1 MKRELEWYRIRLGPR
16 EFGIFGPLQI
26 EAGRNALLDLTKDT
40 RFIDLFPLRLLIISQ
55 GGSMNR
61 RTRPANADV
70 IFQWLSCVAVV
81 IAMTCVPL
89 SASAVDGK
97 LIANSTPSYVATAK
111 NLGAEDPAKVI
122 EVSIWLQLHNRSEF
136 DALTQSLYDR
146 TSPNY
151 HHWLKPNDIAARFAP
166 TAQEAKT
173 VQQFLAAHNLTV
185 VKTGPNNFYVR
196 ARGTV
201 GDVEK
206 AFHVQ
211 LNNYQVGEKTI
222 RANAGDPYVEGPAG
236 SLVRAISGLDSAQ
249 FEHTLLTQPTKLRG
263 SKGAAAK
270 PAAVSDADFYSS
282 QCFTGTETESF
293 STNGDGELPIGTY
306 SGNKLNLQSQNSPG
320 CGYTPSEI
328 QTAYNLTSLYNEG
341 YDGTGQT
348 IAIVDWCGS
357 FSIQSDANKFST
369 KFGLPKL
376 TSSNFAITYTAPSE
390 CIAYDQVE
398 INLDVEWAHVVAPG
412 ASINLV
418 VPPSASFQDVDDAEF
433 DVAIYGLGNV
443 LSGSYGSPEA
453 LTAETELDTE
463 NLISEIGAA
472 AGISFNF
479 ATGDDGN
486 YALVDDVF
494 LPTVN
499 APADSPWSTGV
510 GGVTLALN
518 SDNSIAWQAGWG
530 NNVNVVAAGGVVAD
544 PPVGEFF
551 GGSGGGPS
559 NCVTKHT
566 EFRRPIC
573 TGGFPRPS
581 YQKGFVPG
589 KYRQLPDVSW
599 LADPFTGAVI
609 LISIPGQ
616 VPEQVYQV
624 VGGTSLATPMFSAL
638 WAIANQEAL
647 AGGGTE
653 LGQAAPYLYTL
664 PAGTISDIVPVT
676 SATNVTGSVQD
687 SHGTKKYS
695 APRLAGA
702 TPTEHQFVSALWDIF
717 TEEETAAVV
726 SFGTDPGL
734 KIATGWDEVT
744 GVGTP
749 NAQAFADFF
758 YAQ

>member
-1 MKRELEWYRIRLGPR
+1 M
-16 EFGIFGPLQI
+16 Q
-26 EAGRNALLDLTKDT
+26 
-40 RFIDLFPLRLLIISQ
+40 FP
-55 GGSMNR
+55 GEEVMNKKSR
-61 RTRPANADV
+61 RANPDI
-70 IFQWLSCVAVV
+70 IFQWLSSLTVM
-81 IAMTCVPL
+81 IAMSCVPL
-89 SASAVDGK
+89 SASTVGGK
-97 LIANSTPSYVATAK
+97 LVTNNTPSYVATAK
-111 NLGAEDPAKVI
+111 NLGAEDSAKVI
-122 EVSIWLQLHNRSEF
+122 EVSIWLQLHNRSQF

-146 TSPNY
+146 SSSNY

-173 VQQFLAAHNLTV
+173 VQQFFTAHNLTV

-206 AFHVQ
+206 AFQVQ
-211 LNNYQVGEKTI
+211 LNNYQVGDKTI
-222 RANAGDPYVEGPAG
+222 RANAGDPYVEGAAAP
-236 SLVRAISGLDSAQ
+236 LVRAVSGLDTGE
-249 FEHTLLTQPTKLRG
+249 FEHPWMAKPTSIGG
-263 SKGAAAK
+263 SKSAAAQA
-270 PAAVSDADFYSS
+270 AAVSNSDFFSQ

-293 STNGDGELPIGTY
+293 STNADGELPIGTY
-306 SGNKLNLQSQNSPG
+306 SGNKLNLQSATGPG
-320 CGYTPSEI
+320 CGYTPSSI
-328 QTAYNLTSLYNEG
+328 QAAYNLTGLYNEG

-357 FSIQSDANKFST
+357 LTIQDDANAFST
-369 KFGLPKL
+369 KFGLPQL
-376 TSSNFAITYTAPSE
+376 TSSNFVITYTAPSE
-390 CIAYDQVE
+390 CIASDQVE
-398 INLDVEWAHVVAPG
+398 INLDVEWAHAVAPG
-412 ASINLV
+412 ANINLV
-418 VPPSASFQDVDDAEF
+418 VPPSANFQDVDEAEF
-433 DVAIYGLGNV
+433 DVANYRLGNV
-443 LSGSYGSPEA
+443 LSGSFGSPEA
-453 LTAETELDTE
+453 LTAATELDTE
-463 NLISEIGAA
+463 SLISEIGAA
-472 AGISFNF
+472 VGISFNF
-479 ATGDDGN
+479 ASGDEGD
-486 YALVDDVF
+486 YDLTDDVF

-499 APADSPWSTGV
+499 APADSPWSTAV
-510 GGVTLALN
+510 GGVSLALN

-530 NNVNVVAAGGVVAD
+530 NNVNVVAAEGIVAD
-544 PPVGEFF
+544 PPVGEFYA
-551 GGSGGGPS
+551 GSGGGPS

-573 TGGFPRPS
+573 TGGFPKPS
-581 YQKGFVPG
+581 YQKAAVPG

-616 VPEQVYQV
+616 LPEQVFQV

-653 LGQAAPYLYTL
+653 LGQAAPYLYSL
-664 PAGTISDIVPVT
+664 PAGTIYDIVPVT

-687 SHGTKKYS
+687 SQGTKKYS
-695 APRLAGA
+695 AARLAEA
-702 TPTEHQFVSALWDIF
+702 TPAEHQFVSALWDIF
-717 TEEETAAVV
+717 TDEYTAAVV

-734 KIATGWDEVT
+734 TIAPGWDNVT

>member
-1 MKRELEWYRIRLGPR
+1 
-16 EFGIFGPLQI
+16 
-26 EAGRNALLDLTKDT
+26 
-40 RFIDLFPLRLLIISQ
+40 
-55 GGSMNR
+55 MNR
-61 RTRPANADV
+61 KTRPANANA
-70 IFQWLSCVAVV
+70 IFQCLSCVAVV
-81 IAMTCVPL
+81 IAMSCAPL
-89 SASAVDGK
+89 SASTAGGK
-97 LIANSTPSYVATAK
+97 LVTNSTPSYVATAK
-111 NLGAEDPAKVI
+111 NLGAEDSAKVI
-122 EVSIWLQLHNRSEF
+122 EVSMWLQLHNRSQF

-151 HHWLKPNDIAARFAP
+151 HHWLKPQDIAARFAP
-166 TAQEAKT
+166 TAQEAQT
-173 VQQFLAAHNLTV
+173 VQQFFAAHNLTV
-185 VKTGPNNFYVR
+185 VRTGPSNFYVR

-206 AFHVQ
+206 AFQVQ
-211 LNNYQVGEKTI
+211 LNNYQVGDKTV
-222 RANAGDPYVEGPAG
+222 RANAGDPYVDGPAG
-236 SLVRAISGLDSAQ
+236 PFVRAVSGLDAGEFKHPLVAKPANIGGSQSAAA
-249 FEHTLLTQPTKLRG
+249 
-263 SKGAAAK
+263 AAAK
-270 PAAVSDADFYSS
+270 PAAVSDADFYSQ

-306 SGNKLNLQSQNSPG
+306 SGNKLNLQSATSPG
-320 CGYTPSEI
+320 CGYIPSSI
-328 QTAYNLTSLYNEG
+328 QTAYNLTGLYDEG

-357 FSIQSDANKFST
+357 FSIQSDANKFSK
-369 KFGLPKL
+369 KFGLPEL
-376 TSSNFAITYTAPSE
+376 TSSNFAITYTVPSE

-398 INLDVEWAHVVAPG
+398 INLDVEWAHAVAPG
-412 ASINLV
+412 ANINLV
-418 VPPSASFQDVDDAEF
+418 VPPSASFQDVDEAEF
-433 DVAIYGLGNV
+433 DVANYGLGNV

-453 LTAETELDTE
+453 FTAATELDTE
-463 NLISEIGAA
+463 SLISEIGAA

-486 YALVDDVF
+486 YELVDDVF

-499 APADSPWSTGV
+499 APADSPWSTAV

-530 NNVNVVAAGGVVAD
+530 NNVNVVAAGGIVAD
-544 PPVGEFF
+544 PPIGEFYA
-551 GGSGGGPS
+551 GSGGGPS
-559 NCVTKHT
+559 NCVTKNT
-566 EFRRPIC
+566 LFRRPIC
-573 TGGFPRPS
+573 TGGFPKPS

-609 LISIPGQ
+609 LISIPDQ
-616 VPEQVYQV
+616 TPEQVYQV

-647 AGGGTE
+647 AGGGAE

-664 PAGTISDIVPVT
+664 PAGTVSDIVPVT
-676 SATNVTGSVQD
+676 SATNVTGSIHD

-695 APRLAGA
+695 AARLAGA
-702 TPTEHQFVSALWDIF
+702 SPSEHEFVSALWDIF

-726 SFGTDPGL
+726 SFGTDFGL
-734 KIATGWDEVT
+734 KTAEGWDNVT

>member
-1 MKRELEWYRIRLGPR
+1 
-16 EFGIFGPLQI
+16 
-26 EAGRNALLDLTKDT
+26 
-40 RFIDLFPLRLLIISQ
+40 
-55 GGSMNR
+55 MNR
-61 RTRPANADV
+61 NTRPASAAV
-70 IFQWLSCVAVV
+70 IFQRLSCVAVL
-81 IAMTCVPL
+81 IAMSCAPL
-89 SASAVDGK
+89 SAGTAGGTLVT
-97 LIANSTPSYVATAK
+97 NSTPAYVATAK
-111 NLGAEDPAKVI
+111 NLGAENSATVI
-122 EVSIWLQLHNRSEF
+122 DVSIWLQLHNRSQF

-146 TSPNY
+146 NSSNY
-151 HHWLKPNDIAARFAP
+151 HHWLKPSDIAARFAP
-166 TAQEAKT
+166 TADEAKT
-173 VQQFLAAHNLTV
+173 VQQFFAAHNLTV
-185 VKTGPNNFYVR
+185 VKTGPNNLYVR

-206 AFHVQ
+206 AFQVQ
-211 LNNYQVGEKTI
+211 LNDYQVGDKII
-222 RANAGDPYVEGPAG
+222 RANAGDPYVDGAAGP
-236 SLVRAISGLDSAQ
+236 LVRAVSGLDTGA
-249 FEHTLLTQPTKLRG
+249 FEHPVMGKPTSIGG
-263 SKGAAAK
+263 SKSAAAQ
-270 PAAVSDADFYSS
+270 AEAVSNSDFYSQ

-293 STNGDGELPIGTY
+293 STNGDGQLPIGTY
-306 SGNKLNLQSQNSPG
+306 TGNKLNLQSATSPG
-320 CGYTPSEI
+320 CGYTPASI
-328 QTAYNLTSLYNEG
+328 QSAYNLTGLYNEG

-357 FSIQSDANKFST
+357 FSVESDANKFST

-398 INLDVEWAHVVAPG
+398 INLDVEWAHAVAPG
-412 ASINLV
+412 ANINLV
-418 VPPSASFQDVDDAEF
+418 VPPSSSFQDVDEAEF
-433 DVAIYGLGNV
+433 DVANYGMGNV

-453 LTAETELDTE
+453 LTAATELDTE
-463 NLISEIGAA
+463 SLISEIGAA

-479 ATGDDGN
+479 ATGDEGT
-486 YALVDDVF
+486 YALTDDVF

-499 APADSPWSTGV
+499 APADSPWSTAV

-530 NNVNVVAAGGVVAD
+530 NNVNVLAAEGIVAD
-544 PPVGEFF
+544 PPVGEFYA
-551 GGSGGGPS
+551 GSGGRPS

-573 TGGFPRPS
+573 TGGFPKPS
-581 YQKGFVPG
+581 YQKGSVPG
-589 KYRQLPDVSW
+589 AYRQLPDVSW

-616 VPEQVYQV
+616 LPEQVYQV

-653 LGQAAPYLYTL
+653 LGQAAPYLYSM
-664 PAGTISDIVPVT
+664 PAGAISDIVPVT
-676 SATNVTGSVQD
+676 SATNVTGSIQD

-695 APRLAGA
+695 AARLAEA
-702 TPTEHQFVSALWDIF
+702 TPSEHEFVSALWDIF
-717 TEEETAAVV
+717 TDVETTAVV

-734 KIATGWDEVT
+734 STATGWDNMT
-744 GVGTP
+744 GMGTP

-758 YAQ
+758 YAP

>member
-1 MKRELEWYRIRLGPR
+1 
-16 EFGIFGPLQI
+16 
-26 EAGRNALLDLTKDT
+26 
-40 RFIDLFPLRLLIISQ
+40 
-55 GGSMNR
+55 MNR
-61 RTRPANADV
+61 NTRPASAAV
-70 IFQWLSCVAVV
+70 IFQRLSCVAVL
-81 IAMTCVPL
+81 IAMSCAPL
-89 SASAVDGK
+89 SAGTAGGTLVT
-97 LIANSTPSYVATAK
+97 NSTPAYVATAK
-111 NLGAEDPAKVI
+111 NLGAENSATVI
-122 EVSIWLQLHNRSEF
+122 DVSIWLQLHNRSQF

-146 TSPNY
+146 NSSNY
-151 HHWLKPNDIAARFAP
+151 HHWLKPSDIAARFAP
-166 TAQEAKT
+166 TADEAKT
-173 VQQFLAAHNLTV
+173 VQQFFAAHNLTV
-185 VKTGPNNFYVR
+185 VKTGPNNLYVR

-206 AFHVQ
+206 AFQVQ
-211 LNNYQVGEKTI
+211 LNDYQVGDKII
-222 RANAGDPYVEGPAG
+222 RANAGDPYVDGAAGP
-236 SLVRAISGLDSAQ
+236 LVRAVSGLDTGA
-249 FEHTLLTQPTKLRG
+249 FEHPVMGKPTSIGG
-263 SKGAAAK
+263 SKSAAAQ
-270 PAAVSDADFYSS
+270 AEAVSNSDFYSQ

-293 STNGDGELPIGTY
+293 STNGDGQLPIGTY
-306 SGNKLNLQSQNSPG
+306 TGNKLNLQSATSPG
-320 CGYTPSEI
+320 CGYTPASI
-328 QTAYNLTSLYNEG
+328 QSAYNLTGLYNEG

-357 FSIQSDANKFST
+357 FSVESDANKFST

-398 INLDVEWAHVVAPG
+398 INLDVEWAHAVAPG
-412 ASINLV
+412 ANINLV
-418 VPPSASFQDVDDAEF
+418 VPPSSSFQDVDEAEF
-433 DVAIYGLGNV
+433 DVANYGMGNV

-453 LTAETELDTE
+453 LTAATELDTE
-463 NLISEIGAA
+463 SLISEIGAA

-479 ATGDDGN
+479 ATGDEGT
-486 YALVDDVF
+486 YALTDDVF

-499 APADSPWSTGV
+499 APADSPWSTAV

-530 NNVNVVAAGGVVAD
+530 NNVNVLAAEGIVAD
-544 PPVGEFF
+544 PPVGEFYA
-551 GGSGGGPS
+551 GSGGGPS

-573 TGGFPRPS
+573 TGGFPKPS
-581 YQKGFVPG
+581 YQKGSVPG
-589 KYRQLPDVSW
+589 AYRQLPDVSW

-616 VPEQVYQV
+616 LPEQVYQV

-653 LGQAAPYLYTL
+653 LGQAAPYLYSM
-664 PAGTISDIVPVT
+664 PAGAISDIVPVT
-676 SATNVTGSVQD
+676 SATNVTGSIQD

-695 APRLAGA
+695 AARLAEA
-702 TPTEHQFVSALWDIF
+702 TPSEHEFVSALWDIF
-717 TEEETAAVV
+717 TDVETTAVV

-734 KIATGWDEVT
+734 STATGWDNMT
-744 GVGTP
+744 GMGTP

-758 YAQ
+758 YAP

>member
-1 MKRELEWYRIRLGPR
+1 
-16 EFGIFGPLQI
+16 
-26 EAGRNALLDLTKDT
+26 
-40 RFIDLFPLRLLIISQ
+40 
-55 GGSMNR
+55 MNKKSR
-61 RTRPANADV
+61 RANPDI
-70 IFQWLSCVAVV
+70 IFQWLSSLTVM
-81 IAMTCVPL
+81 IAMSCAPL
-89 SASAVDGK
+89 SASTAGGK
-97 LIANSTPSYVATAK
+97 LVSNNTPSYVATAK
-111 NLGAEDPAKVI
+111 NLGAEDSAKVI
-122 EVSIWLQLHNRSEF
+122 EVSIWLQLHNRSQF

-151 HHWLKPNDIAARFAP
+151 HRWLKPSDIAARFAP

-173 VQQFLAAHNLTV
+173 VQQFFAAHNLTV

-206 AFHVQ
+206 AFQVQ
-211 LNNYQVGEKTI
+211 LNNYQVGDKTI
-222 RANAGDPYVEGPAG
+222 RANVGDPYVEGAAG
-236 SLVRAISGLDSAQ
+236 PLVRAVSGLDTGE
-249 FEHTLLTQPTKLRG
+249 FEHPVMAKPTSIGG
-263 SKGAAAK
+263 SKSAAAQ
-270 PAAVSDADFYSS
+270 AASVSNSDFYSQ

-293 STNGDGELPIGTY
+293 STNADGELPIGTY
-306 SGNKLNLQSQNSPG
+306 SGNKLNLQSATSPG
-320 CGYTPSEI
+320 CGYTPSSI
-328 QTAYNLTSLYNEG
+328 QAAYNLTGLYNEG

-357 FSIQSDANKFST
+357 ATIQSDANTFST
-369 KFGLPKL
+369 KFGLPQL

-390 CIAYDQVE
+390 CIASDQVE
-398 INLDVEWAHVVAPG
+398 INLDVEWAHAIAPG
-412 ASINLV
+412 ANINLV
-418 VPPSASFQDVDDAEF
+418 IPPSANFQDVDEAEF
-433 DVAIYGLGNV
+433 DVANYGLGNV
-443 LSGSYGSPEA
+443 LSGSFGSPEA
-453 LTAETELDTE
+453 LTAATELDTE

-472 AGISFNF
+472 RGISFNF
-479 ATGDDGN
+479 ASGDEGT
-486 YALVDDVF
+486 YALTDDIF

-499 APADSPWSTGV
+499 APADSPWSTAV

-530 NNVNVVAAGGVVAD
+530 NNVNVVAAEGIVAD
-544 PPVGEFF
+544 PPVGEFYA
-551 GGSGGGPS
+551 GSGGGPS

-573 TGGFPRPS
+573 TGGFPKPS
-581 YQKGFVPG
+581 YQKAAVPG

-616 VPEQVYQV
+616 LPEQVFQV

-653 LGQAAPYLYTL
+653 LGQAAPYLYSL
-664 PAGTISDIVPVT
+664 PSGTISDIVPVT

-687 SHGTKKYS
+687 SQGTKKYS
-695 APRLAGA
+695 AARLAGA

-717 TEEETAAVV
+717 TDEDTAAVV

-734 KIATGWDEVT
+734 NIAPGWDNVT

>member
-1 MKRELEWYRIRLGPR
+1 
-16 EFGIFGPLQI
+16 
-26 EAGRNALLDLTKDT
+26 
-40 RFIDLFPLRLLIISQ
+40 
-55 GGSMNR
+55 MNEKSR
-61 RTRPANADV
+61 RANPDI
-70 IFQWLSCVAVV
+70 IFQWLSSLTVM
-81 IAMTCVPL
+81 IAMSCAPL
-89 SASAVDGK
+89 PATTAGGK
-97 LIANSTPSYVATAK
+97 LVTNNTPSYVATAK
-111 NLGAEDPAKVI
+111 NLGAEDSAKVI
-122 EVSIWLQLHNRSEF
+122 EVSIWLELHNRSQF

-146 TSPNY
+146 SSSNY

-173 VQQFLAAHNLTV
+173 VQQFFAAHNLTV

-206 AFHVQ
+206 AFQVQ
-211 LNNYQVGEKTI
+211 LNNYQVGDKTI
-222 RANAGDPYVEGPAG
+222 RANTGDPYVEGAAG
-236 SLVRAISGLDSAQ
+236 PLVRAVSGLDTGE
-249 FEHTLLTQPTKLRG
+249 FEHPWMAKPTSIGG
-263 SKGAAAK
+263 SKSAAAQA
-270 PAAVSDADFYSS
+270 AAVSNSDFFSQ

-293 STNGDGELPIGTY
+293 STNADGELPIGTY
-306 SGNKLNLQSQNSPG
+306 SGNKLNLQSATSPG
-320 CGYTPSEI
+320 CGYTPSSI
-328 QTAYNLTSLYNEG
+328 QAAYNLTGLYNEG

-357 FSIQSDANKFST
+357 LTIQDDANAFST
-369 KFGLPKL
+369 KFGLPQL

-390 CIAYDQVE
+390 CIASDQVE
-398 INLDVEWAHVVAPG
+398 INLDVEWAHAVAPG
-412 ASINLV
+412 ANINLV
-418 VPPSASFQDVDDAEF
+418 VPPSANFQDVDEAEF
-433 DVAIYGLGNV
+433 DVANYRLGNV
-443 LSGSYGSPEA
+443 LSGSFGSPEA
-453 LTAETELDTE
+453 LTAATELDTE
-463 NLISEIGAA
+463 SLISEIGAA
-472 AGISFNF
+472 VGISFNF
-479 ATGDDGN
+479 ASGDEGD
-486 YALVDDVF
+486 YALTDDVF
-494 LPTVN
+494 LPTVS
-499 APADSPWSTGV
+499 APADSPWSTAV

-530 NNVNVVAAGGVVAD
+530 NNVNVVAAEGIVAD
-544 PPVGEFF
+544 PPVGEFYA
-551 GGSGGGPS
+551 GSGGGPS

-573 TGGFPRPS
+573 TGGFPKPS
-581 YQKGFVPG
+581 YQKAAVPG

-616 VPEQVYQV
+616 LPEQVFQV

-653 LGQAAPYLYTL
+653 LGQAAPYLYSL
-664 PAGTISDIVPVT
+664 PAGTVSDIVPVT
-676 SATNVTGSVQD
+676 SGTNVTGSVQD
-687 SHGTKKYS
+687 SQGTKKYS
-695 APRLAGA
+695 AARLAEA

-717 TEEETAAVV
+717 TDEDTAAVV

-734 KIATGWDEVT
+734 TIAPGWDNVT